1 MWIGLATQQAKTEAE
16 HFSNEQN
23 IRRNAE
29 SIGNRIIQQ
38 AAKRAKQAAKDE
50 ALWKQ
55 MKREFPQC

>member
-23 IRRNAE
+23 IQRNAE
-29 SIGNRIIQQ
+29 AIGNQVILQ
-38 AAKRAKQAAKDE
+38 AAKRAKQDTQDE

-55 MKREFPQC
+55 MRKEFPKW

>member
-29 SIGNRIIQQ
+29 AIGNRVAIQAVNQ
-38 AAKRAKQAAKDE
+38 AEQIKKDE

-55 MKREFPQC
+55 MRKEFPKW